1 MFPISHKTVIVLD
14 NSYRFLS
21 TSCGQPI
28 DYDVC
33 LKMKGGAPPG
43 IIPLAPL
50 SKSLWTC
57 SVEAIQEYSR
67 IVYDVFPGSERLLS
81 LVTCDEVGFKI
92 VMGWNS
98 EHQNIAHLNSCF
110 ARSSFH
116 TRPSSSFSRGS
127 EPIWTEDSTLSNG
140 VKAAIEALGTP
151 TVTQTQIRGKNPR
164 EANSGRV
171 MLIACFKNE
180 NQLKYVS
187 DFMADCLNRYNK
199 AMREKDDPNR
209 LPINECHLTIV
220 NIYPVGDLSPSS
232 QIREI
237 ANFYPSPILSCE
249 IHSSRGGTMFA
260 LKLLSLVQSHYHLAS
275 TTVTGIPMKEEQN
288 ASSSA
293 NYDVEIVHPA
303 DAHVN
308 LPKIATGA
316 GGGDGSCH
324 RIPKEDANYETIPL
338 KWCTPR
344 TTSVEL
350 HHCSSAY
357 RISPVDVNSRPS
369 SCLTNFLLSG
379 RTVMLEMT
387 KLKGSKVMSHMLSS
401 HNGELYIHTLYT
413 GRSLLEDPP
422 SISEGI
428 GGRITDYRINDF
440 GELMKR
446 IKLSPIK
453 PSMISSEKT
462 VSPIDK
468 AMGYLTRQTLYW
480 PIVLGHS
487 IMFNLQLHIAPLIN
501 LIPKDQLTVE
511 DVNECK
517 NAIYQI
523 VKMESKGTSLVLPCV
538 SARGKGPKKEELYK
552 LLWRELDHYIEIY
565 ASTPQHKTI
574 LSTLRDL
581 HVTSSNSDPNQSVKS
596 EPMSPN
602 RATSPSSGDKPI
614 NNSVIIPPLQ
624 QQSTLSSMP
633 TFNVS
638 GLKDESTMAWKELD
652 AYNNMSER
660 EKRELD
666 EKSKPPAKRMR
677 IPDIQS
683 PSDSNSSASMVENR
697 TNGSSSTVE
706 SKISNGSTSNQ
717 NLLSIWVNQL
727 NSKSRKRQ
735 DLDGRSFKIAPLY
748 VNLNHPIE

>member
-21 TSCGQPI
+21 TSCGQPL

-33 LKMKGGAPPG
+33 HKMKGGTPSG

-50 SKSLWTC
+50 AKSLWTS

-67 IVYDVFPGSERLLS
+67 IVYDVFPGGERLLS
-81 LVTCDEVGFKI
+81 LVTCDEIGFKI
-92 VMGWNS
+92 AMGWNN
-98 EHQNIAHLNSCF
+98 EQQNLSNLNACF
-110 ARSSFH
+110 ARSSYN
-116 TRPSSSFSRGS
+116 TRSRASSFPMG
-127 EPIWTEDSTLSNG
+127 ECFGTDDSTLVNG
-140 VKAAIEALGTP
+140 VKAALEALGTP
-151 TVTQTQIRGKNPR
+151 TVTQTQMRKKSSR
-164 EANSGRV
+164 VANSGRV
-171 MLIACFKNE
+171 MLIAYLKNE
-180 NQLKYVS
+180 NQLKMVTE
-187 DFMADCLNRYNK
+187 FMGDCLSKYNI

-220 NIYPVGDLSPSS
+220 NVYPVGDLSPSS

-237 ANFYPSPILSCE
+237 ANYYVSPTLSCE

-316 GGGDGSCH
+316 GGGDGSCN
-324 RIPKEDANYETIPL
+324 RIPKEDTNYETIPL

-453 PSMISSEKT
+453 PSLISVEKT
-462 VSPIDK
+462 ISPIDR
-468 AMGYLTRQTLYW
+468 AIGFLTRQTLYW

-501 LIPKDQLTVE
+501 LIPKDSLSVE

-538 SARGKGPKKEELYK
+538 ANRGKGPKKEELYK
-552 LLWRELDHYIEIY
+552 LLWKELDHYIEIH
-565 ASTPQHKTI
+565 ASTPQHKEI

-581 HVTSSNSDPNQSVKS
+581 HVTATSDTNQVVKN
-596 EPMSPN
+596 EPMSPD
-602 RATSPSSGDKPI
+602 RANSPNGDKPATS
-614 NNSVIIPPLQ
+614 SVIIPPLQ
-624 QQSTLSSMP
+624 VPSSSSSMP
-633 TFNVS
+633 TFTSNI
-638 GLKDESTMAWKELD
+638 KDEALMAWKELD
-652 AYNNMSER
+652 SYNNMTER

-666 EKSKPPAKRMR
+666 EKNKPPAKRLR

-683 PSDSNSSASMVENR
+683 PSDSNSSVSLADGR
-697 TNGSSSTVE
+697 INGTAMDA
-706 SKISNGSTSNQ
+706 KMANGSTSNQ
-717 NLLSIWVNQL
+717 NLLSLWVNQL
-727 NSKSRKRQ
+727 NLKYRKRP
-735 DLDGRSFKIAPLY
+735 DFEGRAFKIAPLY
-748 VNLNHPIE
+748 INLNQPIE